1 MNLLSKILEAVQA
14 WMMSFL
20 LIFKRLVNEEKG
32 QGMVEYALIL
42 ALIAIVLAA
51 SLPTLTDD
59 VSALYTSDGSR
70 RITNI
75 AKVEGIENGIVV
87 LQDLFVFEKASSYQS
102 DKITG
107 NFKKVGLL
115 SKFNGNGWR

>member
-1 MNLLSKILEAVQA
+1 
-14 WMMSFL
+14 MSFL